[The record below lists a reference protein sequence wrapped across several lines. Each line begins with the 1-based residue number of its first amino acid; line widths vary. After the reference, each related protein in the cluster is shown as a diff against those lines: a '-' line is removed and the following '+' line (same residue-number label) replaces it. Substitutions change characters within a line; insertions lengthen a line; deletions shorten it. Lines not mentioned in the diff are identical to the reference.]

1 LTLKHNGPGIN
12 VSRKCA
18 KPPNCNCRGQ
28 PVKAERRSRFGRLR
42 VSDCQ
47 MPETRLSP
55 RRNVKVAEWVVWV
68 WGGLCQVAAVAWLSG
83 SLTPFAAAA
92 RPQFVKPRG
101 GCRSVGRVVR
111 RPLLRVAPLRSALY
125 GCMYFVPFVC
135 LSSRCCR
142 QLVDRGSV
150 RSMRRALSS
159 VSIWSVGTWSVGG
172 LLRTLDWQARCFGAV
187 ANGLTG
193 EENQKF
199 QAGDFPTKSRE
210 FNGRQTGMLGNLA
223 NEGVLLAG
231 KCQAQRGVSA
241 PDLGR
246 RVTSDG

>member
-1 LTLKHNGPGIN
+1 
-12 VSRKCA
+12 
-18 KPPNCNCRGQ
+18 
-28 PVKAERRSRFGRLR
+28 
-42 VSDCQ
+42 
-47 MPETRLSP
+47 M
-55 RRNVKVAEWVVWV
+55 
-68 WGGLCQVAAVAWLSG
+68 CQVAAVAWLSG

-92 RPQFVKPRG
+92 RPQFVKPKC
-101 GCRSVGRVVR
+101 GCRSVGRVVP
-111 RPLLRVAPLRSALY
+111 RPLLRVAPLCSALY

-142 QLVDRGSV
+142 QLDCGSV
-150 RSMRRALSS
+150 CAGFCRVSRSGRLG
-159 VSIWSVGTWSVGG
+159 WEVGG